1 MAKAARWSANTKLRS
16 VQFEWDDEPLTRPV
30 RLTRPLPREGQPAR
44 ISVGGGVEVEC
55 VIVRLAA
62 GVLYVRLAQP
72 EDAEGNRAISAA

>member
-1 MAKAARWSANTKLRS
+1 MANTKLRS
-16 VQFEWDDEPLTRPV
+16 VQFEWDDAPLTRPV

-44 ISVGGGVEVEC
+44 IGAGASNVEVEC